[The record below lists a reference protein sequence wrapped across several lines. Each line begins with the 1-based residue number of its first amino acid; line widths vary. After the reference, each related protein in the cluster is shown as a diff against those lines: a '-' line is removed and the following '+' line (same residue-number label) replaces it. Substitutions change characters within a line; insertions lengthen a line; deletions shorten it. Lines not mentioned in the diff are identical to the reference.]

1 MSYNGADWSARCA
14 FSAPNPHPKRRH
26 TQRVPGTRPCA
37 QGKGLLRALALAS
50 CSLFPEYREKGR
62 G

>member
-1 MSYNGADWSARCA
+1 MSDNGTDWSVRCA
-14 FSAPNPHPKRRH
+14 FSAPNPHPNRR
-26 TQRVPGTRPCA
+26 PEGTRPCA